1 MFNVQIQLESGYL
14 DVKEGTA
21 FPLNFGVADIRDV
34 SKRSGAF
41 SKTIV
46 LSGTK
51 NNHNL
56 LNHYYDVNI
65 QTGDFNIDTLT
76 KCSIIQNGIPI
87 LENAVLQLLSVNK
100 KQDGANYEE
109 FVEYEVLVKDDAS
122 DFFVKLDNSE
132 LTDLDFSDLDHV
144 ISSANIVSSWSHDVN
159 DGYKYLLGY
168 QNTSNYTLKE
178 AKPAIYAKTYFD
190 KIFASQGFSYTW
202 DTLEVDRFDKLLI
215 PFVGDV
221 KRDIYNNYLVNANN
235 TNTFATLFN
244 IPESSDLINY
254 TELLDEENIFN
265 PTTGVYDAPF
275 TLSTGDSYNF
285 DVNIN
290 YRLNLLNSSG
300 ATAYLIDSTIVA
312 GGGGGGTPVYT
323 EMYVRPEIAI
333 LKNGVVYSV
342 TYLDPILCP
351 LTTANGTVQIDSKLK
366 SVNIPVVNISAG
378 DDLKVAIG
386 VSVSVSP
393 DFTMS
398 SNAMVWRS
406 SPTHPYGSSSSV
418 SIQMVASAINIK
430 ILPSSTTIISG
441 TNLNIKSFVPTKIKQ
456 KDFLKSIFQMYNLYI
471 ESDKDNPNIL
481 NLTTR
486 DNFVDSGVEKDW
498 TYKLAK
504 DSDQV
509 LQFLPELTGKKIQLT
524 YKQDTDEAN
533 KKYFDTTR
541 EVFGQIEF
549 TFDNEYIKGVDKKEL
564 IFSPT
569 PLLQTPFNAY
579 VPSFTF
585 AEPKVNIRILYD
597 GGLKACNT
605 FNLYDYGTTGQTGL
619 TSYPYA
625 GHWDDPLK
633 PSFDINFGLCDFYY
647 YSNFQT
653 TNNNLYNTYWRR
665 TISQINTG
673 KMLIAY
679 FDLDELDIQSL
690 KLNDKIRIDN
700 SWWTINKIID
710 YSVNQKLLTKVEL
723 MSIDIDI
730 DLAPFKTSVPKMTT
744 QSENV
749 SIFQGIANAVS
760 NNINSIDSSAQ
771 AIVYGSGNV
780 IGSGLKGMW
789 IGDNLTPTEDGIIV
803 PSMKSSNAEI
813 GIAKLTNIPVFQNER
828 EALDAGLVYGDVY
841 VYENGLMHIVQ
852 AGR

>member
-168 QNTSNYTLKE
+168 QNTSTYTLKE

-202 DTLEVDRFDKLLI
+202 NTLEVDRFDKLLI

-221 KRDIYNNYLVNANN
+221 KRDIYNNYLVEA
-235 TNTFATLFN
+235 TNTKTFSTLFN
-244 IPESSDLINY
+244 VPANAPLTNY
-254 TELLDEENIFN
+254 TELVDELNIFN
-265 PTTGVYDAPF
+265 PTTGIYDTPF

-285 DVNIN
+285 QVDID
-290 YRLNLLNSSG
+290 YSINLLNSSG
-300 ATAYLIDSTIVA
+300 AIAYLIDQWTIA
-312 GGGGGGTPVYT
+312 GGTANYSA
-323 EMYVRPEIAI
+323 MYIRPFISI
-333 LKNGVVYSV
+333 SKNGTEISV
-342 TYLDPILCP
+342 TYSDTISVP
-351 LTTANGTVQIDSKLK
+351 LTLTSASSTNIENRLK
-366 SVNIPVVNISAG
+366 TFNIPVSGIVAG
-378 DDLKVAIG
+378 DDLQVRIG
-386 VSVSVSP
+386 MHISVLP
-393 DFTMS
+393 NANFNP
-398 SNAMVWRS
+398 NAMVWRS
-406 SPTHPYGSSSSV
+406 SNSSPWGVPVTINS
-418 SIQMVASAINIK
+418 QMVANSIK
-430 ILPSSTTIISG
+430 IKVLPSSTTAISG
-441 TNLNIKSFVPTKIKQ
+441 TNINLLGFVPSKIKQ

-524 YKQDTDEAN
+524 YKQDSDEAN
-533 KKYFDTTR
+533 KKYFDTTQ
-541 EVFGQIEF
+541 EVFGQIEH

-569 PLLQTPFNAY
+569 PLLQTPFNAF
-579 VPSFTF
+579 VPSFSF
-585 AEPKVNIRILYD
+585 AEPKVNLRILYD
-597 GGLKACNT
+597 GGLKACNS
-605 FNLYDYGTTGQTGL
+605 FNLYDYGTTGQSGL

-647 YSNFQT
+647 YSGFQT
-653 TNNNLYNTYWRR
+653 TNNNLYNQYWRR
-665 TISQINTG
+665 TIAQINTG

-679 FDLDELDIQSL
+679 FDLDELDIQTL

-723 MSIDIDI
+723 MSIDTDI
-730 DLAPFKTSVPKMTT
+730 DLAPFKTSTPKMVT
-744 QSENV
+744 QSENT
-749 SIFQGIANAVS
+749 SIFQAISEAVN

-771 AIVYGSGNV
+771 AIVMGSGNV

-789 IGDNLTPTEDGIIV
+789 IGDNLTPTDDGIIV
-803 PSMKSSNAEI
+803 PSMKASNAEF
-813 GIAKLTNIPVFQNER
+813 GIIRLANLPTFDSDR
-828 EALDAGLVYGDVY
+828 DAGISGLTTGDVY
-841 VYENGLMHIVQ
+841 VSTTGAISIKL
-852 AGR
+852 

>member
-1 MFNVQIQLESGYL
+1 MYNVQIQLESGYL

-41 SKTIV
+41 SKSIV

-51 NNHNL
+51 NNHDL

-65 QTGDFNIDTLT
+65 QEGTFNINTLT

-100 KQDGANYEE
+100 KQTTAQYED

-144 ISSANIVSSWSHDVN
+144 ISTANIVASWSNDVT

-168 QNTSNYTLKE
+168 QNTNNYTIKE

-221 KRDIYNNYLVNANN
+221 KRDIYNNYLVTA
-235 TNTFATLFN
+235 TATKTFNTLFN
-244 IPESSDLINY
+244 VPSNSEITNY
-254 TELLDEENIFN
+254 TELVDELNIFN

-285 DVNIN
+285 EISIN
-290 YRLNLLNSSG
+290 YNVNLINSSG
-300 ATAYLIDSTIVA
+300 ATAYLLDSLLGSFGISN
-312 GGGGGGTPVYT
+312 YT
-323 EMYVRPEIAI
+323 NMYIRPFVSIS
-333 LKNGVVYSV
+333 KNGTEVSV
-342 TYLDPILCP
+342 TYLDVVQSP
-351 LTTANGTVQIDSKLK
+351 LTLANGTTLLDSKLK
-366 SVNIPVVNISAG
+366 SVNIPITGVSLG
-378 DDLKVAIG
+378 DDLKVRIG
-386 VSVSVSP
+386 GHISVVP
-393 DFTMS
+393 NANVAPNGMS
-398 SNAMVWRS
+398 WRS
-406 SPTHPYGSSSSV
+406 SNV
-418 SIQMVASAINIK
+418 SPFGVPVAITTQIVASAITLK
-430 ILPSSTTIISG
+430 VLPSSTTIISG
-441 TNLNIKSFVPTKIKQ
+441 TNINLKGFVPSKIKQ
-456 KDFLKSIFQMYNLYI
+456 KDFLKSIFTMYNLYI

-481 NLTTR
+481 KLSTR
-486 DNFVDSGVEKDW
+486 DNFVDSGTEKDW

-504 DSDQV
+504 DSDQS
-509 LQFLPELTGKKIQLT
+509 LQFLPELSGKKIQLT

-549 TFDNEYIKGVDKKEL
+549 TFDNEYIKGIDKKEL

-569 PLLQTPFNAY
+569 PLIQTPFNAY

-585 AEPKVNIRILYD
+585 AEPKVNLRILYD
-597 GGLKACNT
+597 GGLKSCNT

-619 TSYPYA
+619 VSYPYA

-665 TISQINTG
+665 TIAQINTG

-679 FDLDELDIQSL
+679 FDLDELDIQTL

-723 MSIDIDI
+723 MSIDTDI
-730 DLAPFKTSVPKMTT
+730 DLVPFKTSIPKMVT
-744 QSENV
+744 QSENT
-749 SIFQGIANAVS
+749 SIFQGIANAVN

-771 AIVYGSGNV
+771 AIVMGTGNV

-789 IGDNLTPTEDGIIV
+789 IGNDLTPTDDGIIV
-803 PSMKSSNAEI
+803 PSVKASNAEFGVLRLANLPI
-813 GIAKLTNIPVFQNER
+813 FQNDR
-828 EALDAGLVYGDVY
+828 EAGDAGLTAGDAY
-841 VYENGLMHIVQ
+841 VHSNGTINIKL
-852 AGR
+852 

>member
-51 NNHNL
+51 NNHDL

-65 QTGDFNIDTLT
+65 QSGTFNINTLT
-76 KCSIIQNGIPI
+76 KCSVIQNGIPI

-100 KQDGANYEE
+100 KQTTAQYED

-132 LTDLDFSDLDHV
+132 LTDLDFSDLNHV
-144 ISSANIVSSWSHDVN
+144 VSSANIVSSWSNDVT

-168 QNTSNYTLKE
+168 QNTSNYTIKE

-190 KIFASQGFSYTW
+190 KIFASQGFSYQW
-202 DTLEVDRFDKLLI
+202 DTLETERFDKLLI

-221 KRDIYNNYLVNANN
+221 KRDIYNNYLVTA
-235 TNTFATLFN
+235 TATKTFNTLFN
-244 IPESSDLINY
+244 VPSNSEITNY
-254 TELLDEENIFN
+254 TELVDELNIFN

-285 DVNIN
+285 EVSIN
-290 YRLNLLNSSG
+290 YNLNLINSSG
-300 ATAYLIDSTIVA
+300 LTSNLYEVIP
-312 GGGGGGTPVYT
+312 GTGFT
-323 EMYVRPEIAI
+323 NMYIRPFISIA
-333 LKNGVVYSV
+333 KNGNEISV
-342 TYLDPILCP
+342 TYLDTVQSP
-351 LTTANGTVQIDSKLK
+351 LTLVNGTTQIDSKLK
-366 SVNIPVVNISAG
+366 SINVPVSGIAIG
-378 DDLKVAIG
+378 DDLKVRLGAHI
-386 VSVSVSP
+386 SVVPNANVSP
-393 DFTMS
+393 
-398 SNAMVWRS
+398 
-406 SPTHPYGSSSSV
+406 YGMIWSTGLSTV
-418 SIQMVASAINIK
+418 TTQIVANSISLKV
-430 ILPSSTTIISG
+430 LPSSTSVISG
-441 TNLNIKSFVPTKIKQ
+441 TTISMGGFVPAKIKQ
-456 KDFLKSIFQMYNLYI
+456 KDFLKSIFTMYNLYI

-481 NLTTR
+481 KLTTR
-486 DNFVDSGVEKDW
+486 DNFVDDGIEKDW

-509 LQFLPELTGKKIQLT
+509 LQFLPELSGKKIQLS
-524 YKQDTDEAN
+524 YKQDSDEAN
-533 KKYFDTTR
+533 KKYFDTTQ
-541 EVFGQIEF
+541 ETFGQIEF
-549 TFDNEYIKGVDKKEL
+549 TFDNEYIKGIDRKEL

-585 AEPKVNIRILYD
+585 AEPKVNIRVLYD
-597 GGLKACNT
+597 GGLKSCSN
-605 FNLYDYGTTGQTGL
+605 FNLYDYGTTGQTAL

-653 TNNNLYNTYWRR
+653 TNNNLYNNYWRR
-665 TISQINTG
+665 TIAQINTG

-679 FDLDELDIQSL
+679 FDLDELDIQTL

-710 YSVNQKLLTKVEL
+710 YSVNQKMLTKVEL
-723 MSIDIDI
+723 MSIDTDI
-730 DLAPFKTSVPKMTT
+730 DLAPFKTSVPKMVT
-744 QSENV
+744 QSENA
-749 SIFQGIANAVS
+749 SIFQSISNAVN

-771 AIVYGSGNV
+771 AIVMGSGNV

-789 IGDNLTPTEDGIIV
+789 IGNDLTPTDDGIIV
-803 PSMKSSNAEI
+803 PSVKASNAEF
-813 GIAKLTNIPVFQNER
+813 GVVRFANLPVFENDR
-828 EALDAGLVYGDVY
+828 EAADAGLTAGDAY
-841 VYENGLMHIVQ
+841 VHSNGTINIKL
-852 AGR
+852 

>member
-144 ISSANIVSSWSHDVN
+144 ISSANIVDSWSHDVN

-202 DTLEVDRFDKLLI
+202 NSLEVDRFDKLLI

-221 KRDIYNNYLVNANN
+221 KRDIYNNYLVDA
-235 TNTFATLFN
+235 TATKTFTTLFN
-244 IPESSDLINY
+244 VPSAAYVTNY
-254 TELLDEENIFN
+254 TEIVDELNLFN
-265 PTTGVYDAPF
+265 PTTGIYDTPF

-285 DVNIN
+285 QVDID
-290 YRLNLLNSSG
+290 YSINLLNSSG
-300 ATAYLIDSTIVA
+300 AIAYLIDLGLILNNNVNYSAMYIRPFVA
-312 GGGGGGTPVYT
+312 IY
-323 EMYVRPEIAI
+323 
-333 LKNGVVYSV
+333 KNGTQISV
-342 TYLDPILCP
+342 TYSDAVGVP
-351 LTTANGTVQIDSKLK
+351 LTLTSASSTNIENRLK
-366 SVNIPVVNISAG
+366 TFNIPVSGIVAG
-378 DDLKVAIG
+378 DDLQVAIG
-386 VSVSVSP
+386 MQISVAPNANFSP
-393 DFTMS
+393 
-398 SNAMVWRS
+398 NAMVWRS
-406 SPTHPYGSSSSV
+406 ANSSPWGSPVIINSQMVANSV
-418 SIQMVASAINIK
+418 SIKV
-430 ILPSSTTIISG
+430 LPSSTTIISG
-441 TNLNIKSFVPTKIKQ
+441 ANINLLGFVPSKIKQ

-541 EVFGQIEF
+541 EVFGQIEY

-569 PLLQTPFNAY
+569 PLLQTPFNAF
-579 VPSFTF
+579 VPSFSF
-585 AEPKVNIRILYD
+585 AEPKVNLRILYD
-597 GGLKACNT
+597 GGLKACNS
-605 FNLYDYGTTGQTGL
+605 FNLYDFGTTGQSGL

-647 YSNFQT
+647 YSGFQT
-653 TNNNLYNTYWRR
+653 TNNNLYNQYWRR
-665 TISQINTG
+665 TIAQINTG

-679 FDLDELDIQSL
+679 FDLNELDIQSL

-723 MSIDIDI
+723 MSIDTDI
-730 DLAPFKTSVPKMTT
+730 DLAPFKTSVPKMVT
-744 QSENV
+744 QSENK
-749 SIFQGIANAVS
+749 SIFQAISEAVN
-760 NNINSIDSSAQ
+760 NNINSIDSSSQ
-771 AIVYGSGNV
+771 AIVMGSGNV

-789 IGDNLTPTEDGIIV
+789 IGDDLTPTEDGIIV
-803 PSMKSSNAEI
+803 PSMKSSNAEF
-813 GIAKLTNIPVFQNER
+813 GIVRLTNIPVFRNESEAR
-828 EALDAGLVYGDVY
+828 EAGLTSGDVY
-841 VYENGLMHIVQ
+841 IHSNGTMHIKL
-852 AGR
+852 

>member
-190 KIFASQGFSYTW
+190 KIFASQGFAYTW
-202 DTLEVDRFDKLLI
+202 NSLEVDRFDKLLI

-221 KRDIYNNYLVNANN
+221 KRDIYNNYLVDA
-235 TNTFATLFN
+235 TATKTFTTLFN
-244 IPESSDLINY
+244 VPSSAYVTNY
-254 TELLDEENIFN
+254 TEIVDELNLFN
-265 PTTGVYDAPF
+265 PTTGIYDTPF

-285 DVNIN
+285 QVDID
-290 YRLNLLNSSG
+290 YSINLLNSSG
-300 ATAYLIDSTIVA
+300 AIAYLIDFLFLATGQGPNYSAMYIRPFVA
-312 GGGGGGTPVYT
+312 IY
-323 EMYVRPEIAI
+323 
-333 LKNGVVYSV
+333 KNGTQISV
-342 TYLDPILCP
+342 TYSDAVGVP
-351 LTTANGTVQIDSKLK
+351 LTLTSASSTNIENRLK
-366 SVNIPVVNISAG
+366 TFNIPVSGIVAG
-378 DDLKVAIG
+378 DDLQVAIG
-386 VSVSVSP
+386 MHISVVPNANFSP
-393 DFTMS
+393 S
-398 SNAMVWRS
+398 AMVWRS
-406 SPTHPYGSSSSV
+406 ANSSPWGSPVIINS
-418 SIQMVASAINIK
+418 QMVANSIK
-430 ILPSSTTIISG
+430 IKVLPSSTTAISG
-441 TNLNIKSFVPTKIKQ
+441 ANISLSGFVPSKIKQ

-541 EVFGQIEF
+541 EVFGQIEY

-564 IFSPT
+564 IFSST
-569 PLLQTPFNAY
+569 PLLQTPFNAF
-579 VPSFTF
+579 VPSFSF
-585 AEPKVNIRILYD
+585 AEPKVNLRILYD
-597 GGLKACNT
+597 GGLKACNS

-647 YSNFQT
+647 YSGFQT
-653 TNNNLYNTYWRR
+653 TNNNLYNQYWRR
-665 TISQINTG
+665 TIAQINTG

-679 FDLDELDIQSL
+679 FDLNELDIQTL

-710 YSVNQKLLTKVEL
+710 YSVNKKLLTKVEL
-723 MSIDIDI
+723 MSIDTDI
-730 DLAPFKTSVPKMTT
+730 DLAPFKTSTPKMVT
-744 QSENV
+744 QSENT
-749 SIFQGIANAVS
+749 SIFQAISEAVN

-771 AIVYGSGNV
+771 AIVMGSGNV

-789 IGDNLTPTEDGIIV
+789 IGNDLTPTDDGIIV
-803 PSMKSSNAEI
+803 PSMKASNAEF
-813 GIAKLTNIPVFQNER
+813 GIMRLANIPVFQNEGQ
-828 EALDAGLVYGDVY
+828 AIDSGLSYGDVY
-841 VYENGLMHIVQ
+841 VHENGTLNIVTN
-852 AGR
+852 GR

>member
-1 MFNVQIQLESGYL
+1 MFNVQIQLQSGYL

-41 SKTIV
+41 SKTIT

-51 NNHNL
+51 NNHEL

-65 QTGDFNIDTLT
+65 QTGTFNINTLT

-100 KQDGANYEE
+100 KQTTAQYED
-109 FVEYEVLVKDDAS
+109 FIEYEVLVKDDAS

-132 LTDLDFSDLDHV
+132 LTDLDFTDLNHV
-144 ISSANIVSSWSHDVN
+144 VSSANIVASWSNDVT

-168 QNTSNYTLKE
+168 QNTNNYTLKE

-190 KIFASQGFSYTW
+190 RIFASQGFSYTW
-202 DTLEVDRFDKLLI
+202 DTLSVDRFDKLLI

-221 KRDIYNNYLVNANN
+221 KRDIYNNYLVTA
-235 TNTFATLFN
+235 TATKTFSTLFN
-244 IPESSDLINY
+244 VPANSELTNY
-254 TELLDEENIFN
+254 TELIDELNIFN

-275 TLSTGDSYNF
+275 TLSTGDAYNF
-285 DVNIN
+285 EISLN
-290 YRLNLLNSSG
+290 YNLNLINSSG
-300 ATAYLIDSTIVA
+300 LTSTLTAFTGS
-312 GGGGGGTPVYT
+312 GYT
-323 EMYVRPEIAI
+323 NMYIRPFVSIS
-333 LKNGVVYSV
+333 KNGTEVSV
-342 TYLDPILCP
+342 TYLDVIQSP
-351 LTTANGTVQIDSKLK
+351 LTLANGTTLLDTKLK
-366 SVNIPVVNISAG
+366 SVNMPISGVSLG
-378 DDLKVAIG
+378 DDLKVRIG
-386 VSVSVSP
+386 AHISVVP
-393 DFTMS
+393 
-398 SNAMVWRS
+398 NANVAPLGMYWSTGLSTV
-406 SPTHPYGSSSSV
+406 TTQ
-418 SIQMVASAINIK
+418 IVASAISLK
-430 ILPSSTTIISG
+430 VLPSSTTIISG
-441 TNLNIKSFVPTKIKQ
+441 TTISLGGFVPNKIKQ

-481 NLTTR
+481 KLSTR
-486 DNFVDSGVEKDW
+486 DNFVDSGTEKDW

-524 YKQDTDEAN
+524 YKQDSDEAN

-541 EVFGQIEF
+541 EVFGQVEF

-585 AEPKVNIRILYD
+585 AEPKVNLRILYD
-597 GGLKACNT
+597 GGLKSCNT

-619 TSYPYA
+619 VSYPYA

-633 PSFDINFGLCDFYY
+633 PSFDINFGLCDLYY
-647 YSNFQT
+647 YTGFQT
-653 TNNNLYNTYWRR
+653 TNNNLYNQYWRR
-665 TISQINTG
+665 TISQINSG

-679 FDLDELDIQSL
+679 FDLDELDIQTL

-723 MSIDIDI
+723 MSIDTDT
-730 DLAPFKTSVPKMTT
+730 DLVAFKTSIPKMVT
-744 QSENV
+744 QSEN
-749 SIFQGIANAVS
+749 SLIFQGISNAV
-760 NNINSIDSSAQ
+760 NNSINAIDSSAQ
-771 AIVYGSGNV
+771 AIVMGTGNV

-789 IGDNLTPTEDGIIV
+789 IGNDLTPTDDGIIT
-803 PSMKSSNAEI
+803 PSMKSASAEI
-813 GIAKLTNIPVFQNER
+813 GVLRLANTPVFSNDR
-828 EALDAGLVYGDVY
+828 EATDAGLTAGDVY
-841 VYENGLMHIVQ
+841 VHANGTINIKL
-852 AGR
+852 

>member
-14 DVKEGTA
+14 DVKDGTA

-41 SKTIV
+41 SKSIT

-51 NNHNL
+51 NNHEL
-56 LNHYYDVNI
+56 LNHYYNVNI
-65 QTGDFNIDTLT
+65 QTGTFNINTLT

-87 LENAVLQLLSVNK
+87 LENAVLQLISVNK
-100 KQDGANYEE
+100 KQTTAQYED

-132 LTDLDFSDLDHV
+132 LTDLDFTDLNHV
-144 ISSANIVSSWSHDVN
+144 ISSANIVASWSNDVT

-168 QNTSNYTLKE
+168 QNTNNYTLKE

-190 KIFASQGFSYTW
+190 RIFASQGFSYTW
-202 DTLEVDRFDKLLI
+202 DTLSADRFDKLII

-221 KRDIYNNYLVNANN
+221 KRDIYNNYLVTA
-235 TNTFATLFN
+235 TATKTFSTLFN
-244 IPESSDLINY
+244 VPANSEVTNY
-254 TELLDEENIFN
+254 TELIDELNIFN

-275 TLSTGDSYNF
+275 TLSTGDTYNF
-285 DVNIN
+285 EISLN
-290 YRLNLLNSSG
+290 YNLNLINSSG
-300 ATAYLIDSTIVA
+300 LTSTLTAFTGS
-312 GGGGGGTPVYT
+312 GYT
-323 EMYVRPEIAI
+323 NMYIRPFVSIS
-333 LKNGVVYSV
+333 KNGTEVSV
-342 TYLDPILCP
+342 TYLDVIQSP
-351 LTTANGTVQIDSKLK
+351 LTLVNGTTLLDTKLK
-366 SVNIPVVNISAG
+366 SVNMPVSGVSLG
-378 DDLKVAIG
+378 DDLKVRIG
-386 VSVSVSP
+386 VHISVVPNANIASLGMYWSTGLSTVS
-393 DFTMS
+393 TQ
-398 SNAMVWRS
+398 
-406 SPTHPYGSSSSV
+406 
-418 SIQMVASAINIK
+418 IVASAISLK
-430 ILPSSTTIISG
+430 VLPSSTTIISG
-441 TNLNIKSFVPTKIKQ
+441 TTISIGGFVPDKIKQ

-471 ESDKDNPNIL
+471 ESDKNNPNIL
-481 NLTTR
+481 KLSTR
-486 DNFVDSGVEKDW
+486 DNFVDSGTEKDW

-509 LQFLPELTGKKIQLT
+509 LQFLPELSGKKIQLT
-524 YKQDTDEAN
+524 YKQDSDEAN

-585 AEPKVNIRILYD
+585 AEPKVNLRILYD
-597 GGLKACNT
+597 GGLKSCNT
-605 FNLYDYGTTGQTGL
+605 FNLFDYSGVGQIGL
-619 TSYPYA
+619 VSYPYA

-633 PSFDINFGLCDFYY
+633 PSFDINFGLCDLYY
-647 YSNFQT
+647 YTGFQT
-653 TNNNLYNTYWRR
+653 TNNNLYNQYWRR
-665 TISQINTG
+665 TISQINSG

-679 FDLDELDIQSL
+679 FDLDELDIQTL

-723 MSIDIDI
+723 MSIDTDT
-730 DLAPFKTSVPKMTT
+730 DLVAFKTSIPKMVT
-744 QSENV
+744 QSENA
-749 SIFQGIANAVS
+749 SIFQGISNAV
-760 NNINSIDSSAQ
+760 NNSINAIDSSAQ
-771 AIVYGSGNV
+771 AIVMGTGNV

-789 IGDNLTPTEDGIIV
+789 IGNDLTPTDDGIIV
-803 PSMKSSNAEI
+803 PSVKASNAEF
-813 GIAKLTNIPVFQNER
+813 GVVRLANLPTFNSDRNAGRGGLLT
-828 EALDAGLVYGDVY
+828 GDVY
-841 VYENGLMHIVQ
+841 VSTTGAISIKL
-852 AGR
+852 

>member
-144 ISSANIVSSWSHDVN
+144 ISSANIVDSWSHDVN

-202 DTLEVDRFDKLLI
+202 NSLEVDRFDKLLI

-221 KRDIYNNYLVNANN
+221 KRDIYNNYLVDA
-235 TNTFATLFN
+235 TATKTFTTLFN
-244 IPESSDLINY
+244 VPSSAYVTNY
-254 TELLDEENIFN
+254 TEIVDELNLFN
-265 PTTGVYDAPF
+265 PTTGIYDAPF

-285 DVNIN
+285 QVDID
-290 YRLNLLNSSG
+290 YSINLLNSSG
-300 ATAYLIDSTIVA
+300 AIAYLIDLGLILNNNVNYSAMYIRPFVA
-312 GGGGGGTPVYT
+312 IY
-323 EMYVRPEIAI
+323 
-333 LKNGVVYSV
+333 KNGTQISV
-342 TYLDPILCP
+342 TYSDAVGVP
-351 LTTANGTVQIDSKLK
+351 LTLTSASSTNIENRLK
-366 SVNIPVVNISAG
+366 TFNIPVSGIVAG
-378 DDLKVAIG
+378 DDLQVAIG
-386 VSVSVSP
+386 MQISVAPNANFSP
-393 DFTMS
+393 
-398 SNAMVWRS
+398 NAMVWRS
-406 SPTHPYGSSSSV
+406 ANSSPWGSPVTINSQMVANSV
-418 SIQMVASAINIK
+418 SIKV
-430 ILPSSTTIISG
+430 LPSSTTIISG
-441 TNLNIKSFVPTKIKQ
+441 ANINLLGFVPSKIKQ

-541 EVFGQIEF
+541 EVFGQIEY

-579 VPSFTF
+579 VPSFSF
-585 AEPKVNIRILYD
+585 AEPKVNLRILYD
-597 GGLKACNT
+597 GGLKACNS

-647 YSNFQT
+647 YSGFQT
-653 TNNNLYNTYWRR
+653 TNNNLYNQYWRR
-665 TISQINTG
+665 TIAQINTG

-723 MSIDIDI
+723 MSIDTDI
-730 DLAPFKTSVPKMTT
+730 DLAPFKTSVPKMVT
-744 QSENV
+744 QSENK
-749 SIFQGIANAVS
+749 SIFQAISEAVN
-760 NNINSIDSSAQ
+760 NNINSIDSSSQ
-771 AIVYGSGNV
+771 AIVMGSGNV

-789 IGDNLTPTEDGIIV
+789 IGDDLSPTEDGIIA
-803 PSMKSSNAEI
+803 PSIKALNAEF
-813 GIAKLTNIPVFQNER
+813 GIVRLTNIPVFRNER
-828 EALDAGLVYGDVY
+828 DATDAGLTSGDVY
-841 VYENGLMHIVQ
+841 IHSNGTMHIKL
-852 AGR
+852 

>member
-1 MFNVQIQLESGYL
+1 MYNVQIQLESGYL

-41 SKTIV
+41 SKSII

-51 NNHNL
+51 NNNDL

-65 QTGDFNIDTLT
+65 QEGTFNINTLT
-76 KCSIIQNGIPI
+76 KCTIIQNGIPI

-100 KQDGANYEE
+100 KQTTAQYED

-168 QNTSNYTLKE
+168 QNTNNYTIKE

-221 KRDIYNNYLVNANN
+221 KRDIYNNYLVTA
-235 TNTFATLFN
+235 TATKTFNTLFN
-244 IPESSDLINY
+244 VPSNSEITNY
-254 TELLDEENIFN
+254 TELIDELSIFN

-285 DVNIN
+285 EISMDYDVNLIQ
-290 YRLNLLNSSG
+290 SSG
-300 ATAYLIDSTIVA
+300 VTATLSNFGNTSVTNMYIRPFID
-312 GGGGGGTPVYT
+312 
-323 EMYVRPEIAI
+323 IA
-333 LKNGVVYSV
+333 KNGTSISV
-342 TYLDPILCP
+342 TYLDVIQSP
-351 LTTANGTVQIDSKLK
+351 LTLASGTTQIDSKLK
-366 SVNIPVVNISAG
+366 SINVPVTGISLG
-378 DDLKVAIG
+378 DDLKVRIG
-386 VSVSVSP
+386 AHISYVP
-393 DFTMS
+393 
-398 SNAMVWRS
+398 NANVMPNGMAWVI
-406 SPTHPYGSSSSV
+406 PGSLV
-418 SIQMVASAINIK
+418 TTTTQIVANSISLKV
-430 ILPSSTTIISG
+430 LPSSTNIISG
-441 TNLNIKSFVPTKIKQ
+441 ANISLGGFVPTKIKQ
-456 KDFLKSIFQMYNLYI
+456 KDFLKSIFTMYNLYI

-481 NLTTR
+481 RLSTR
-486 DNFVDSGVEKDW
+486 DNFVDSGAEKDW

-509 LQFLPELTGKKIQLT
+509 LQFLPELSGKKIQLT
-524 YKQDTDEAN
+524 YKQDSDEAN

-541 EVFGQIEF
+541 EVFGQVEF
-549 TFDNEYIKGVDKKEL
+549 TFDNEYIKGIDKKEL

-585 AEPKVNIRILYD
+585 AEPKVNLRILYD
-597 GGLKACNT
+597 GGLKSCNT
-605 FNLYDYGTTGQTGL
+605 FNLYDYGTTGQAGL
-619 TSYPYA
+619 ISYPYA

-647 YSNFQT
+647 YSNFQI

-665 TISQINTG
+665 TIAQINTG

-679 FDLDELDIQSL
+679 FDLDELDIQTL

-723 MSIDIDI
+723 MSIDTDI

-744 QSENV
+744 QSENT
-749 SIFQGIANAVS
+749 SIFQGITNAVN

-771 AIVYGSGNV
+771 AIVMGTGNV

-789 IGDNLTPTEDGIIV
+789 IGNDLTPTDDGIIV
-803 PSMKSSNAEI
+803 PSVKASNAEF
-813 GIAKLTNIPVFQNER
+813 GVARFANLPVFSNDR
-828 EALDAGLVYGDVY
+828 EAADAGLTAGDAY
-841 VYENGLMHIVQ
+841 IHPNGTMNLKL
-852 AGR
+852 

>member
-100 KQDGANYEE
+100 KQNGANYEE
-109 FVEYEVLVKDDAS
+109 SVEYEVLVKDDAS

-144 ISSANIVSSWSHDVN
+144 ITSANIVSSWSHDVN

-168 QNTSNYTLKE
+168 QNTSTYSLKE

-202 DTLEVDRFDKLLI
+202 NTLEVDRFDKLLI

-221 KRDIYNNYLVNANN
+221 KRDIYNNYLVEA
-235 TNTFATLFN
+235 TTTKSFSTLFN
-244 IPESSDLINY
+244 VPANAPLTNY
-254 TELLDEENIFN
+254 TELVDELSIFN
-265 PTTGVYDAPF
+265 PTTGIYDTPF

-285 DVNIN
+285 QVDID
-290 YRLNLLNSSG
+290 YSINLLNSSG
-300 ATAYLIDSTIVA
+300 AIAYLIDQWFILSGIA
-312 GGGGGGTPVYT
+312 NYSA
-323 EMYVRPEIAI
+323 MYIRPFISI
-333 LKNGVVYSV
+333 SKNGTEISV
-342 TYLDPILCP
+342 TYSDAVGVP
-351 LTTANGTVQIDSKLK
+351 LTLTSASSTNIENRLK
-366 SVNIPVVNISAG
+366 TFNIPVSGIVAG
-378 DDLKVAIG
+378 DDLQVRIGMHISVAPNNNF
-386 VSVSVSP
+386 SP
-393 DFTMS
+393 S
-398 SNAMVWRS
+398 AMVWRS
-406 SPTHPYGSSSSV
+406 SNSSPWGSPVIINS
-418 SIQMVASAINIK
+418 QMVANSIK
-430 ILPSSTTIISG
+430 IKVLPSSTTAISG
-441 TNLNIKSFVPTKIKQ
+441 ANISLSGFIPSKIKQ

-504 DSDQV
+504 DSEQI

-541 EVFGQIEF
+541 EVFGQIEY

-569 PLLQTPFNAY
+569 PLLQTPFNAF
-579 VPSFTF
+579 VPSFSF
-585 AEPKVNIRILYD
+585 AEPKVNLRILYD
-597 GGLKACNT
+597 GGLKACNS

-647 YSNFQT
+647 YTGFQT
-653 TNNNLYNTYWRR
+653 TNNNLYNQYWRR
-665 TISQINTG
+665 TIAQINSG

-679 FDLDELDIQSL
+679 FDLNELDIQSL

-710 YSVNQKLLTKVEL
+710 YSVNKKLLTKVEL
-723 MSIDIDI
+723 MSIDTDI
-730 DLAPFKTSVPKMTT
+730 DLAPFKTSTPKMVT

-749 SIFQGIANAVS
+749 SIFQAISEAVN

-771 AIVYGSGNV
+771 AIVMGSGNV

-789 IGDNLTPTEDGIIV
+789 IGNDLTPTDDGIIV
-803 PSMKSSNAEI
+803 PSMKASNAEF
-813 GIAKLTNIPVFQNER
+813 GIMRLANIPVFQNESQ
-828 EALDAGLVYGDVY
+828 AIDSGLSYGDVY
-841 VYENGLMHIVQ
+841 VHQNGTLNIVTN
-852 AGR
+852 GR

>member
-41 SKTIV
+41 SKTIT

-51 NNHNL
+51 NNHEL

-65 QTGDFNIDTLT
+65 QTGTFNINTLT

-100 KQDGANYEE
+100 KQTTAQYED

-132 LTDLDFSDLDHV
+132 LTDLDFTDLNHV
-144 ISSANIVSSWSHDVN
+144 ISSANIVASWSNDVT

-168 QNTSNYTLKE
+168 QNTNNYTLKE

-190 KIFASQGFSYTW
+190 RIFASQGFSYTW
-202 DTLEVDRFDKLLI
+202 DTLSVDRFDKLLI

-221 KRDIYNNYLVNANN
+221 KRDIYNSYLVQA
-235 TNTFATLFN
+235 TATKTFTTLFN
-244 IPESSDLINY
+244 VPANSDVTNY
-254 TELLDEENIFN
+254 TEILDELNIFN
-265 PTTGVYDAPF
+265 PVTGIYDSPF
-275 TLSTGDSYNF
+275 TLSTGDAYNF
-285 DVNIN
+285 ELNIDYNVNLI
-290 YRLNLLNSSG
+290 NSSG
-300 ATAYLIDSTIVA
+300 ANAFLVGMSATTGFGNSFTN
-312 GGGGGGTPVYT
+312 
-323 EMYVRPEIAI
+323 MYIRPNAKVF
-333 LKNGVVYSV
+333 KNGIIISSTFLDVISV
-342 TYLDPILCP
+342 P
-351 LTTANGTVQIDSKLK
+351 LIIANGTTQIDSRIK
-366 SVNIPVVNISAG
+366 SINIPISNVNAG
-378 DDLKVAIG
+378 DDIKVAVSLEISAFPNNNNYPNVMIWRTTDVFPWGAGVTINSQMNINSLSLKV
-386 VSVSVSP
+386 
-393 DFTMS
+393 
-398 SNAMVWRS
+398 
-406 SPTHPYGSSSSV
+406 
-418 SIQMVASAINIK
+418 
-430 ILPSSTTIISG
+430 LPSSSTLISG
-441 TNLNIKSFVPTKIKQ
+441 TTINLLGLVPSKIKQ

-481 NLTTR
+481 KLSTR
-486 DNFVDSGVEKDW
+486 DNFVDSGTEKDW

-509 LQFLPELTGKKIQLT
+509 LQFLPELSGKKIQLT

-541 EVFGQIEF
+541 EIFGQIEF
-549 TFDNEYIKGVDKKEL
+549 TFDNEYIKGIDKKEL

-585 AEPKVNIRILYD
+585 AEPKVNLRILYD
-597 GGLKACNT
+597 GGLKSCNA

-619 TSYPYA
+619 VSYPYA

-633 PSFDINFGLCDFYY
+633 PSFDINYGLCDLYY
-647 YSNFQT
+647 YTGFQT
-653 TNNNLYNTYWRR
+653 TNNNLYNQYWRR
-665 TISQINTG
+665 TISQINSG

-679 FDLDELDIQSL
+679 FDLDELDIQTL

-723 MSIDIDI
+723 MSIDTDI
-730 DLAPFKTSVPKMTT
+730 DLVAFKSSIPKMVT
-744 QSENV
+744 QSENK
-749 SIFQGIANAVS
+749 SIFQGISDAVN
-760 NNINSIDSSAQ
+760 NNINSIDSSSQ
-771 AIVYGSGNV
+771 AIVMGTGNT

-789 IGDNLTPTEDGIIV
+789 IGNDLTPTDDGIIV
-803 PSMKSSNAEI
+803 PSMKAINAEFEI
-813 GIAKLTNIPVFQNER
+813 IRLANLPVFQNER
-828 EALDAGLVYGDVY
+828 EASDAGLTTGDVY
-841 VYENGLMHIVQ
+841 IHSNGMMHVKL
-852 AGR
+852 

>member
-41 SKTIV
+41 SKSII

-65 QTGDFNIDTLT
+65 QTGNFNIDTLT
-76 KCSIIQNGIPI
+76 RCSIIQNGIPI

-100 KQDGANYEE
+100 KQETANYEDSI
-109 FVEYEVLVKDDAS
+109 EYEVLVKDDAS

-144 ISSANIVSSWSHDVN
+144 ISSANIVDSWSHDVN

-168 QNTSNYTLKE
+168 QNTNTYTIKE

-190 KIFASQGFSYTW
+190 KIFSSQGFSYNW
-202 DTLEVDRFDKLLI
+202 DSLEVDRFDKLLI

-221 KRDIYNNYLVNANN
+221 KRDIYNNYLVEA
-235 TNTFATLFN
+235 TATKSFSTLFN
-244 IPESSDLINY
+244 TPASTFVTNY
-254 TELLDEENIFN
+254 TELVDELNLFN
-265 PTTGVYDAPF
+265 PTTGTYDTPF
-275 TLSTGDSYNF
+275 TLSTGDAYNF
-285 DVNIN
+285 QVDID
-290 YRLNLLNSSG
+290 YSINLLNSSG
-300 ATAYLIDSTIVA
+300 AIAYLIDNWLILS
-312 GGGGGGTPVYT
+312 GTANFSA
-323 EMYVRPEIAI
+323 MYIRPFIAI
-333 LKNGVVYSV
+333 YKNGAEISV
-342 TYLDPILCP
+342 TYSDPISVP
-351 LTTANGTVQIDSKLK
+351 LTLSSAPSTNIDNKLK
-366 SVNIPVVNISAG
+366 SFNIPVSGIVAG
-378 DDLKVAIG
+378 DDLRVAIG
-386 VSVSVSP
+386 IHISIAPNANFSP
-393 DFTMS
+393 
-398 SNAMVWRS
+398 NAMSWRS
-406 SPTHPYGSSSSV
+406 ANSSPWGSAVFINS
-418 SIQMVASAINIK
+418 QMVANSVKIK
-430 ILPSSTTIISG
+430 VLPSSTTVISG
-441 TNLNIKSFVPTKIKQ
+441 ANISLGGFIPAKIKQ

-471 ESDKDNPNIL
+471 ESDKNNPNIL

-486 DNFVDSGVEKDW
+486 DNFVDSGTEKDW

-504 DSDQV
+504 DSEQT

-524 YKQDTDEAN
+524 YKQDSDEAN

-579 VPSFTF
+579 VPSFSF
-585 AEPKVNIRILYD
+585 AEPKVNLRILYD

-605 FNLYDYGTTGQTGL
+605 FKLYDFGTTGQNNL

-625 GHWDDPLK
+625 GHWDDPLN

-647 YSNFQT
+647 YTGFQI
-653 TNNNLYNTYWRR
+653 TNNNLYNQYWRR
-665 TISQINTG
+665 TISQINSG

-679 FDLDELDIQSL
+679 FDLDELDIQTL

-723 MSIDIDI
+723 MSIDTDI
-730 DLAPFKTSVPKMTT
+730 DLVAFKTSTPKMVT
-744 QSENV
+744 QSENK
-749 SIFQGIANAVS
+749 SIFQAISEAVN
-760 NNINSIDSSAQ
+760 NNINAIDSSSQ
-771 AIVYGSGNV
+771 AIVMGSGNV

-789 IGDNLTPTEDGIIV
+789 IGDNLTPTDDGIIV
-803 PSMKSSNAEI
+803 PSVKASNAEF
-813 GIAKLTNIPVFQNER
+813 GVVRLANIPVFQNER
-828 EALDAGLVYGDVY
+828 EAIDSGLTAGDMY
-841 VYENGLMHIVQ
+841 VHSNGTLNIVTL
-852 AGR
+852 

>member
-1 MFNVQIQLESGYL
+1 MFNVQIQLQSGYL

-41 SKTIV
+41 SKTIT

-51 NNHNL
+51 NNHEL

-65 QTGDFNIDTLT
+65 QTGTFNINTLT

-100 KQDGANYEE
+100 KQTTAQYED

-132 LTDLDFSDLDHV
+132 LTDLDFTDLNHV
-144 ISSANIVSSWSHDVN
+144 ISSANIVASWSNDVT

-168 QNTSNYTLKE
+168 QNTNNYTLKE

-190 KIFASQGFSYTW
+190 RIFASQGFSYTW

-221 KRDIYNNYLVNANN
+221 KRDIYNNYLVQA
-235 TNTFATLFN
+235 TATKTFSTLFN
-244 IPESSDLINY
+244 IPSNSDVTNY
-254 TELLDEENIFN
+254 TEIVDELNIFN

-275 TLSTGDSYNF
+275 TLSTGDAYNF
-285 DVNIN
+285 EISLN
-290 YRLNLLNSSG
+290 YNLNLINSSG
-300 ATAYLIDSTIVA
+300 LTSTLTAFS
-312 GGGGGGTPVYT
+312 GSGYT
-323 EMYVRPEIAI
+323 NMYIRPFVSIS
-333 LKNGVVYSV
+333 KNGTEVSV
-342 TYLDPILCP
+342 TYLDVIESP
-351 LTTANGTVQIDSKLK
+351 LTLANGTTLLDTKLK
-366 SVNIPVVNISAG
+366 SVNMPISGVSLG
-378 DDLKVAIG
+378 DDLKVRIG
-386 VSVSVSP
+386 AHISVVP
-393 DFTMS
+393 
-398 SNAMVWRS
+398 NANVA
-406 SPTHPYGSSSSV
+406 PYGMIWSTGLSTV
-418 SIQMVASAINIK
+418 TTQIVASAISLK
-430 ILPSSTTIISG
+430 VLPSSTTIISG
-441 TNLNIKSFVPTKIKQ
+441 TTISLGGFVPNKIKQ

-481 NLTTR
+481 KLSTR
-486 DNFVDSGVEKDW
+486 DNFVDSGIEKDW

-524 YKQDTDEAN
+524 YKQDSDEAN

-585 AEPKVNIRILYD
+585 AEPKVNLRILYD
-597 GGLKACNT
+597 GGLKSCNT

-619 TSYPYA
+619 VSYPYA

-633 PSFDINFGLCDFYY
+633 PSFDINFGLCDLYY
-647 YSNFQT
+647 YTGFQT
-653 TNNNLYNTYWRR
+653 TNNNLYNQYWRR
-665 TISQINTG
+665 TISQINSG

-679 FDLDELDIQSL
+679 FDLDELDIQTL

-723 MSIDIDI
+723 MSIDTDT
-730 DLAPFKTSVPKMTT
+730 DLVAFKTSIPKMIT
-744 QSENV
+744 QSENS
-749 SIFQGIANAVS
+749 SIFQGISNAV
-760 NNINSIDSSAQ
+760 NNSINAIDSSAQ
-771 AIVYGSGNV
+771 AIVMGTGNV

-789 IGDNLTPTEDGIIV
+789 IGNDLTPTDDGIIV
-803 PSMKSSNAEI
+803 PTMKSASAEI
-813 GIAKLTNIPVFQNER
+813 GVLRLANTPVFQNER
-828 EALDAGLVYGDVY
+828 EATDAGLTAGDVY
-841 VYENGLMHIVQ
+841 VHRNGTINIKL
-852 AGR
+852 

>member
-1 MFNVQIQLESGYL
+1 MFNVQIQLQSGYL

-41 SKTIV
+41 SKTIT

-51 NNHNL
+51 NNHEL

-65 QTGDFNIDTLT
+65 QTGTFNINTLT

-100 KQDGANYEE
+100 KQTTAQYED

-132 LTDLDFSDLDHV
+132 LTDLDFTDLNHV
-144 ISSANIVSSWSHDVN
+144 VSSANIVSSWSHDVN

-168 QNTSNYTLKE
+168 QNTNTYTLKE

-190 KIFASQGFSYTW
+190 RIFASQGFSYTW
-202 DTLEVDRFDKLLI
+202 DTLSVDRFDKLLI

-221 KRDIYNNYLVNANN
+221 KRDIYNNYLVQA
-235 TNTFATLFN
+235 TATKTFSTLFN
-244 IPESSDLINY
+244 IPSNSDVTNY
-254 TELLDEENIFN
+254 TEIVDELNIFN

-275 TLSTGDSYNF
+275 TLSTGDAYNF
-285 DVNIN
+285 EISLN
-290 YRLNLLNSSG
+290 YNLNLINSSG
-300 ATAYLIDSTIVA
+300 LTSTLTAFS
-312 GGGGGGTPVYT
+312 GSGYT
-323 EMYVRPEIAI
+323 NMYIRPFVSIS
-333 LKNGVVYSV
+333 KNGTEVAV
-342 TYLDPILCP
+342 TYLDVIESP
-351 LTTANGTVQIDSKLK
+351 LTLANGTTLLDTKLK
-366 SVNIPVVNISAG
+366 SVNMPISGVSLG
-378 DDLKVAIG
+378 DDLKVRIG
-386 VSVSVSP
+386 AHISVVP
-393 DFTMS
+393 
-398 SNAMVWRS
+398 NANVA
-406 SPTHPYGSSSSV
+406 PYGMIWSTGLST
-418 SIQMVASAINIK
+418 ITTQIVASAISLK
-430 ILPSSTTIISG
+430 VLPSSTTIISG
-441 TNLNIKSFVPTKIKQ
+441 TTISLGGFVPNKIKQ

-481 NLTTR
+481 KLSTR
-486 DNFVDSGVEKDW
+486 DNFVDSGIEKDW

-524 YKQDTDEAN
+524 YKQDSDEAN

-585 AEPKVNIRILYD
+585 AEPKVNLRILYD
-597 GGLKACNT
+597 GGLKSCNT

-619 TSYPYA
+619 VSYPYA

-633 PSFDINFGLCDFYY
+633 PSFDINFGLCDLYY
-647 YSNFQT
+647 YTGFQT
-653 TNNNLYNTYWRR
+653 TNNNLYNQYWRR
-665 TISQINTG
+665 TISQINSG

-679 FDLDELDIQSL
+679 FDLDELDIQTL

-723 MSIDIDI
+723 MSIDTDT
-730 DLAPFKTSVPKMTT
+730 DLVAFKTSIPKMIT
-744 QSENV
+744 QSENS
-749 SIFQGIANAVS
+749 SIFQGISNAV
-760 NNINSIDSSAQ
+760 NNSINSIDSSAQ
-771 AIVYGSGNV
+771 AIVMGTGNV

-789 IGDNLTPTEDGIIV
+789 IGNDLTPTDDGIIV
-803 PSMKSSNAEI
+803 PSMKSASAEI
-813 GIAKLTNIPVFQNER
+813 GVLRLANTPIFSNDR
-828 EALDAGLVYGDVY
+828 EAESAGLTAGDVY
-841 VYENGLMHIVQ
+841 VHANGTINIKL
-852 AGR
+852 

>member
-1 MFNVQIQLESGYL
+1 
-14 DVKEGTA
+14 
-21 FPLNFGVADIRDV
+21 
-34 SKRSGAF
+34 
-41 SKTIV
+41 
-46 LSGTK
+46 
-51 NNHNL
+51 
-56 LNHYYDVNI
+56 
-65 QTGDFNIDTLT
+65 LT

-100 KQDGANYEE
+100 KQNGANYEE

-122 DFFVKLDNSE
+122 DFFVRLDNSE

-159 DGYKYLLGY
+159 DGYKYLLGF
-168 QNTSNYTLKE
+168 QNTNNYTLKE
-178 AKPAIYAKTYFD
+178 SKPAIYAKTYFD

-221 KRDIYNNYLVNANN
+221 KRDIYNNYLVTA
-235 TNTFATLFN
+235 TATKTFNTLFN
-244 IPESSDLINY
+244 VPANSEITNY
-254 TELLDEENIFN
+254 TELIDELSIFN

-285 DVNIN
+285 ELDIIYNVN
-290 YRLNLLNSSG
+290 LVNSSG
-300 ATAYLIDSTIVA
+300 STSNLVELISGSGVTK
-312 GGGGGGTPVYT
+312 
-323 EMYVRPEIAI
+323 MYIRPFVSIS
-333 LKNGVVYSV
+333 KNGTEISV
-342 TYLDPILCP
+342 TYLDVIESP
-351 LTTANGTVQIDSKLK
+351 LTLANGTTTIDSKLK
-366 SVNIPVVNISAG
+366 SINVPVTGISSG
-378 DDLKVAIG
+378 DDLKVRIG
-386 VSVSVSP
+386 AQI
-393 DFTMS
+393 S
-398 SNAMVWRS
+398 SQPNINIL
-406 SPTHPYGSSSSV
+406 PYGMYWSTGLSTV
-418 SIQMVASAINIK
+418 TTQIVAESISLKV
-430 ILPSSTTIISG
+430 LPSSTTIISG
-441 TNLNIKSFVPTKIKQ
+441 TTISLSGFVPTKIKQ

-471 ESDKDNPNIL
+471 ESDKDNSNIL

-533 KKYFDTTR
+533 KKYFDTTQ
-541 EVFGQIEF
+541 EVFGQVEF

-585 AEPKVNIRILYD
+585 VEPKVNIRILYD

-789 IGDNLTPTEDGIIV
+789 IGDNLTPTENGIIV

-841 VYENGLMHIVQ
+841 VHENGLMHIVQ

>member
-190 KIFASQGFSYTW
+190 KIFASQGYAYTW
-202 DTLEVDRFDKLLI
+202 NSLEVDRFDKLLI

-221 KRDIYNNYLVNANN
+221 KRDIYNNYLVDA
-235 TNTFATLFN
+235 TATKTFTTLFN
-244 IPESSDLINY
+244 VPANSPLTTY
-254 TELLDEENIFN
+254 TELVDEFNLFN
-265 PTTGVYDAPF
+265 PTTGIYDAPF

-285 DVNIN
+285 QVDID
-290 YRLNLLNSSG
+290 YSINLLNSTGANAFLTNLSFSG
-300 ATAYLIDSTIVA
+300 
-312 GGGGGGTPVYT
+312 YT
-323 EMYVRPEIAI
+323 NMYIRPFIMVT
-333 LKNGVVYSV
+333 KNGTTISV
-342 TYLDPILCP
+342 TYSDSIQSP
-351 LTTANGTVQIDSKLK
+351 LTLTSASSTNIDNRLK
-366 SVNIPVVNISAG
+366 SFNIPVSGIVAG
-378 DDLKVAIG
+378 DDLQVAIG
-386 VSVSVSP
+386 MFISGATNINIVP
-393 DFTMS
+393 NGMQ
-398 SNAMVWRS
+398 WRD
-406 SPTHPYGSSSSV
+406 SPTGSFVTINS
-418 SIQMVASAINIK
+418 QMVANSVKIK
-430 ILPSSTTIISG
+430 VLPSSTTVISG
-441 TNLNIKSFVPTKIKQ
+441 ANISLSGFIPAKIKQ

-504 DSDQV
+504 DSEQT

-541 EVFGQIEF
+541 EVFGQIEY

-569 PLLQTPFNAY
+569 PLLQTPFNAF
-579 VPSFTF
+579 VPSFSF
-585 AEPKVNIRILYD
+585 AEPKVNLRILYD
-597 GGLKACNT
+597 GGLKACNS
-605 FNLYDYGTTGQTGL
+605 FNLYDYGTTGQSGL

-647 YSNFQT
+647 YSGFQT
-653 TNNNLYNTYWRR
+653 TNNNLYNQYWRR
-665 TISQINTG
+665 TIAQINTG

-723 MSIDIDI
+723 MSIDTDI
-730 DLAPFKTSVPKMTT
+730 DLAPFKTSVPKMVT
-744 QSENV
+744 QAENT
-749 SIFQGIANAVS
+749 SIFQAISEAVN
-760 NNINSIDSSAQ
+760 NNINSIDSSSQ
-771 AIVYGSGNV
+771 AIVMGSGNV

-789 IGDNLTPTEDGIIV
+789 IGNDLTPTDDGIIA
-803 PSMKSSNAEI
+803 PSIKASNAEF
-813 GIAKLTNIPVFQNER
+813 GIVRLANIPVFSNER
-828 EALDAGLVYGDVY
+828 EATDAGLTYGDVY
-841 VYENGLMHIVQ
+841 IHSNGTLHIKL
-852 AGR
+852 

>member
-122 DFFVKLDNSE
+122 DFFVRLDNSE
-132 LTDLDFSDLDHV
+132 LTDLDFSDLDHT
-144 ISSANIVSSWSHDVN
+144 ITSANIVSSWSHDVN

-168 QNTSNYTLKE
+168 QNTSTYSLKE

-202 DTLEVDRFDKLLI
+202 NTLEVDRFDKLLI

-221 KRDIYNNYLVNANN
+221 KRDIYNNYLVEA
-235 TNTFATLFN
+235 TTTKTFSTLFN
-244 IPESSDLINY
+244 VPANAPLTNY
-254 TELLDEENIFN
+254 TELVDELSIFN
-265 PTTGVYDAPF
+265 PTTGIYDTPF

-285 DVNIN
+285 QVDID
-290 YRLNLLNSSG
+290 YSINLLNSSG
-300 ATAYLIDSTIVA
+300 AIAYLTDTLNA
-312 GGGGGGTPVYT
+312 GNYSA
-323 EMYVRPEIAI
+323 MYIRPFISI
-333 LKNGVVYSV
+333 SKNGTEISV
-342 TYLDPILCP
+342 TYSDTISVP
-351 LTTANGTVQIDSKLK
+351 LTLTSASSTNIENRLK
-366 SVNIPVVNISAG
+366 TFNIAVSGIVAG
-378 DDLKVAIG
+378 DDLQVRIGIHITAFPNTNSASTAMIWRNAPSGGASVTINSQMVA
-386 VSVSVSP
+386 
-393 DFTMS
+393 
-398 SNAMVWRS
+398 N
-406 SPTHPYGSSSSV
+406 SV
-418 SIQMVASAINIK
+418 SIKV
-430 ILPSSTTIISG
+430 LPSSTTIISG
-441 TNLNIKSFVPTKIKQ
+441 ANINLLGFVPSKIKQ

-504 DSDQV
+504 DSEQT

-524 YKQDTDEAN
+524 YKQDSDEAN

-541 EVFGQIEF
+541 EVFGQIEY

-564 IFSPT
+564 IFSST
-569 PLLQTPFNAY
+569 PLLQTPFNAF
-579 VPSFTF
+579 VPSFSF
-585 AEPKVNIRILYD
+585 AEPKVNLRILYD
-597 GGLKACNT
+597 GGLKACNS
-605 FNLYDYGTTGQTGL
+605 FNLYDYGTTGQSGL

-647 YSNFQT
+647 YTGFQT
-653 TNNNLYNTYWRR
+653 TNNNLYNQYWRR
-665 TISQINTG
+665 TIAQINTG

-679 FDLDELDIQSL
+679 FDLNELDIQTL

-710 YSVNQKLLTKVEL
+710 YSVNKKLLTKVEL
-723 MSIDIDI
+723 MSIDTDI
-730 DLAPFKTSVPKMTT
+730 DLAPFKTSTPKMVT
-744 QSENV
+744 QSENT
-749 SIFQGIANAVS
+749 SIFQAISEAVN

-771 AIVYGSGNV
+771 AIVMGSGNV

-789 IGDNLTPTEDGIIV
+789 IGNDLTPTDDGIIV
-803 PSMKSSNAEI
+803 PSMKASNAEF
-813 GIAKLTNIPVFQNER
+813 GIMRLANIPVFQNEGQ
-828 EALDAGLVYGDVY
+828 AIDSGLSYGDVY
-841 VYENGLMHIVQ
+841 VHENGTLNIVTN
-852 AGR
+852 GR

>member
-1 MFNVQIQLESGYL
+1 MYNVQIQLESGYL

-41 SKTIV
+41 SKSIV

-51 NNHNL
+51 NNHDL

-65 QTGDFNIDTLT
+65 QEGTFNINTLT

-100 KQDGANYEE
+100 KQTTAQHED

-144 ISSANIVSSWSHDVN
+144 ISTANIVSSWSNDVT

-168 QNTSNYTLKE
+168 QNTNNYTIKE

-202 DTLEVDRFDKLLI
+202 DTLAVDRFDKLLI

-221 KRDIYNNYLVNANN
+221 KRDIYNNYLVTA
-235 TNTFATLFN
+235 TATKTFNTLFN
-244 IPESSDLINY
+244 VPSNSEIGNY
-254 TELLDEENIFN
+254 TELVDELNIFN

-285 DVNIN
+285 EVSIN
-290 YRLNLLNSSG
+290 YNLNLINSSG
-300 ATAYLIDSTIVA
+300 LTSNLYEVIP
-312 GGGGGGTPVYT
+312 GTGFT
-323 EMYVRPEIAI
+323 NMYIRPFISIA
-333 LKNGVVYSV
+333 KNGNEISV
-342 TYLDPILCP
+342 TYLDPVQSP
-351 LTTANGTVQIDSKLK
+351 LTLVNGTTQIDSKLK
-366 SVNIPVVNISAG
+366 SINVPVTGISLG
-378 DDLKVAIG
+378 DDLKVRLGAHI
-386 VSVSVSP
+386 SVVPNANVSP
-393 DFTMS
+393 
-398 SNAMVWRS
+398 
-406 SPTHPYGSSSSV
+406 YGMIWSTGLSSV
-418 SIQMVASAINIK
+418 TTQIVASAISLK
-430 ILPSSTTIISG
+430 VLPSSTSIISG
-441 TNLNIKSFVPTKIKQ
+441 TTISLGGFVPTKIKQ
-456 KDFLKSIFQMYNLYI
+456 KDFLKSIFTMYNLYI

-481 NLTTR
+481 RLSTR

-509 LQFLPELTGKKIQLT
+509 LQFLPELSGKKIQLT

-533 KKYFDTTR
+533 KKYFDTTQ
-541 EVFGQIEF
+541 EVFGQVEF
-549 TFDNEYIKGVDKKEL
+549 TFDNEYIKGIDKKEL

-569 PLLQTPFNAY
+569 PLIQTPFNAY

-585 AEPKVNIRILYD
+585 AEPKVNLRILYD
-597 GGLKACNT
+597 GGLKSCNT

-619 TSYPYA
+619 VSYPYA

-665 TISQINTG
+665 TIAQINTG

-679 FDLDELDIQSL
+679 FDLDELDIQTL

-723 MSIDIDI
+723 MSIDTDI
-730 DLAPFKTSVPKMTT
+730 DLAPFKTTIPKMTT
-744 QSENV
+744 QSENT
-749 SIFQGIANAVS
+749 SIFQGISNAVN

-771 AIVYGSGNV
+771 AIVMGTGNV

-789 IGDNLTPTEDGIIV
+789 IGNDLTPTDDGIIV
-803 PSMKSSNAEI
+803 PSVKASNAEF
-813 GIAKLTNIPVFQNER
+813 GVVRFSNLPVFANDR
-828 EALDAGLVYGDVY
+828 EAGDAGLTAGDAY
-841 VYENGLMHIVQ
+841 VHSNGTMNIKL
-852 AGR
+852 

>member
-1 MFNVQIQLESGYL
+1 MFNVQIQLQSGYL

-41 SKTIV
+41 SKTIT

-51 NNHNL
+51 NNHEL

-65 QTGDFNIDTLT
+65 QTGTFNINILT
-76 KCSIIQNGIPI
+76 KCSVIQNGIPI

-100 KQDGANYEE
+100 KQTTAQYED

-132 LTDLDFSDLDHV
+132 LTDLEFSDLDHV

-168 QNTSNYTLKE
+168 QNTNNYTIKE

-221 KRDIYNNYLVNANN
+221 KRDIYNNYLVQA
-235 TNTFATLFN
+235 TATKTFSTLFN
-244 IPESSDLINY
+244 IPSNSDVTNY
-254 TELLDEENIFN
+254 TEIVDELNIFN

-275 TLSTGDSYNF
+275 TLSTGDAYNF
-285 DVNIN
+285 EISIN
-290 YRLNLLNSSG
+290 YNLNLINSSG
-300 ATAYLIDSTIVA
+300 LTSTLTAFTGS
-312 GGGGGGTPVYT
+312 GYT
-323 EMYVRPEIAI
+323 NMYIRPFVSIS
-333 LKNGVVYSV
+333 KNGTEVSV
-342 TYLDPILCP
+342 TYLDVIQSP
-351 LTTANGTVQIDSKLK
+351 LTLANGTTLLDTKLK
-366 SVNIPVVNISAG
+366 SVNMPISGVSLG
-378 DDLKVAIG
+378 DDLKVRIG
-386 VSVSVSP
+386 AHISVVP
-393 DFTMS
+393 
-398 SNAMVWRS
+398 NANVA
-406 SPTHPYGSSSSV
+406 PYGMIWSTGLSTV
-418 SIQMVASAINIK
+418 TTQIVASAISLK
-430 ILPSSTTIISG
+430 VLPSSTTIISG
-441 TNLNIKSFVPTKIKQ
+441 TTISLGGFVPNKIKQ

-481 NLTTR
+481 KLSTR
-486 DNFVDSGVEKDW
+486 DNFVDSGIEKDW

-524 YKQDTDEAN
+524 YKQDSDEAN

-541 EVFGQIEF
+541 EVFGQVEF

-585 AEPKVNIRILYD
+585 AEPKVNLRILYD
-597 GGLKACNT
+597 GGLKSCNT

-619 TSYPYA
+619 VSYPYA

-633 PSFDINFGLCDFYY
+633 PSFDINFGLCDLYY
-647 YSNFQT
+647 YTGFQT
-653 TNNNLYNTYWRR
+653 TNNNLYNQYWRR
-665 TISQINTG
+665 TISQINSG

-679 FDLDELDIQSL
+679 FDLDELDIQTL

-723 MSIDIDI
+723 MSIDTDT
-730 DLAPFKTSVPKMTT
+730 DLVAFKTSIPKMIT
-744 QSENV
+744 QSENS
-749 SIFQGIANAVS
+749 SIFQGISNAV
-760 NNINSIDSSAQ
+760 NNSINAIDSSAQ
-771 AIVYGSGNV
+771 AIVMGTGNV

-789 IGDNLTPTEDGIIV
+789 IGNDLTPTDDGIIV
-803 PSMKSSNAEI
+803 PTMKSASAEI
-813 GIAKLTNIPVFQNER
+813 GVLRLANTPVFQNER
-828 EALDAGLVYGDVY
+828 EATDAGLTAGDVY
-841 VYENGLMHIVQ
+841 VHRNGTINIKL
-852 AGR
+852 

>member
-168 QNTSNYTLKE
+168 QNTSTYTLKE

-202 DTLEVDRFDKLLI
+202 NTLSVDRFDKLLI

-221 KRDIYNNYLVNANN
+221 KRDIYNNYLVEA
-235 TNTFATLFN
+235 TNTKTFSTLFN
-244 IPESSDLINY
+244 VPANAPLTNY
-254 TELLDEENIFN
+254 TELVDELNIFN
-265 PTTGVYDAPF
+265 PTTGIYDTPF

-285 DVNIN
+285 QVDID
-290 YRLNLLNSSG
+290 YSINLLNSSG
-300 ATAYLIDSTIVA
+300 ATAYLIDQWAFV
-312 GGGGGGTPVYT
+312 GGTANYSA
-323 EMYVRPEIAI
+323 MYIRPFISI
-333 LKNGVVYSV
+333 SKNGTEISV
-342 TYLDPILCP
+342 TYSDTISVP
-351 LTTANGTVQIDSKLK
+351 LTLTSASSTNIENRLK
-366 SVNIPVVNISAG
+366 TFNIPVSGIVAG
-378 DDLKVAIG
+378 DDLQVRIG
-386 VSVSVSP
+386 MHISVLP
-393 DFTMS
+393 NANFNP
-398 SNAMVWRS
+398 NAMVWRS
-406 SPTHPYGSSSSV
+406 SNTSPWGVPVTINS
-418 SIQMVASAINIK
+418 QMVANSIK
-430 ILPSSTTIISG
+430 IKVLPSSTTAISG
-441 TNLNIKSFVPTKIKQ
+441 TNINLLGFVPSKIKQ

-524 YKQDTDEAN
+524 YKQDSDEAN
-533 KKYFDTTR
+533 KKYFDTTQ
-541 EVFGQIEF
+541 EVFGQIEY

-569 PLLQTPFNAY
+569 PLLQTPFNAF
-579 VPSFTF
+579 VPSFSF
-585 AEPKVNIRILYD
+585 AEPKVNLRILYD
-597 GGLKACNT
+597 GGLKACNS
-605 FNLYDYGTTGQTGL
+605 FNLYDYGTTGQSGL

-647 YSNFQT
+647 YSGFQT
-653 TNNNLYNTYWRR
+653 TNNNLYNQYWRR
-665 TISQINTG
+665 TIAQINTG

-679 FDLDELDIQSL
+679 FDLDELDIQTL

-723 MSIDIDI
+723 MSIDTDI
-730 DLAPFKTSVPKMTT
+730 DLAPFKTSVPKMVT
-744 QSENV
+744 QSENT
-749 SIFQGIANAVS
+749 SIFQAISEAVN

-771 AIVYGSGNV
+771 AIVMGSGNV

-789 IGDNLTPTEDGIIV
+789 IGNNLTPTDDGIIV
-803 PSMKSSNAEI
+803 PSMKASNAEF
-813 GIAKLTNIPVFQNER
+813 GVVRFANLPTFDSDR
-828 EALDAGLVYGDVY
+828 DAGSSGLTTGDVY
-841 VYENGLMHIVQ
+841 VSTTGAISIKL
-852 AGR
+852 

>member
-41 SKTIV
+41 SKTIT

-51 NNHNL
+51 NNHEL

-65 QTGDFNIDTLT
+65 QTGTFNINTLT

-100 KQDGANYEE
+100 KQTTAQYED
-109 FVEYEVLVKDDAS
+109 FIEYEVLIKDDAS

-132 LTDLDFSDLDHV
+132 LTDLDFTDLNHV
-144 ISSANIVSSWSHDVN
+144 VSSANIVASWSNDVT

-168 QNTSNYTLKE
+168 QNTNNYTLKE

-190 KIFASQGFSYTW
+190 RIFASQGFSYTW
-202 DTLEVDRFDKLLI
+202 DTLSVDRFDKLLI

-221 KRDIYNNYLVNANN
+221 KRDIYNNYLVQA
-235 TNTFATLFN
+235 TAAKTFSTLFN
-244 IPESSDLINY
+244 TPASSEVTNY
-254 TELLDEENIFN
+254 TEIVDELNVFN
-265 PTTGVYDAPF
+265 PTTGLYDAPF

-285 DVNIN
+285 EISIN
-290 YRLNLLNSSG
+290 YSINLINSTG
-300 ATAYLIDSTIVA
+300 ATAYLLDSLL
-312 GGGGGGTPVYT
+312 GSFGSPNYT
-323 EMYVRPEIAI
+323 TMYIRPFVSIS
-333 LKNGVVYSV
+333 KNGTEVSV
-342 TYLDPILCP
+342 TYLDVIQSPITL
-351 LTTANGTVQIDSKLK
+351 ANGTTLLDTKLK
-366 SVNIPVVNISAG
+366 SVNIPISG
-378 DDLKVAIG
+378 VSLGNDLKVRIG
-386 VSVSVSP
+386 AHISVVP
-393 DFTMS
+393 NANVAPVGMS
-398 SNAMVWRS
+398 WRS
-406 SPTHPYGSSSSV
+406 SNVSPYGVPV
-418 SIQMVASAINIK
+418 SITTQIIAESITLKV
-430 ILPSSTTIISG
+430 LPSSTTIISG
-441 TNLNIKSFVPTKIKQ
+441 TTISLGGFVPNKIKQ

-471 ESDKDNPNIL
+471 ESDKNNPNIL
-481 NLTTR
+481 KLSTR
-486 DNFVDSGVEKDW
+486 DNFVDSGTEKDW

-524 YKQDTDEAN
+524 YKQDSDEAN

-585 AEPKVNIRILYD
+585 AEPKVNLRILYD
-597 GGLKACNT
+597 GGLKSCNT

-619 TSYPYA
+619 VSYPYA

-633 PSFDINFGLCDFYY
+633 PSFDINFGLCDLYY
-647 YSNFQT
+647 YTGFQT
-653 TNNNLYNTYWRR
+653 TNNNLYNQYWRR
-665 TISQINTG
+665 TISQINSG

-679 FDLDELDIQSL
+679 FDLDELDIQTL

-723 MSIDIDI
+723 MSIDTDI
-730 DLAPFKTSVPKMTT
+730 DLAPFKTSIPKMVT
-744 QSENV
+744 QSENA
-749 SIFQGIANAVS
+749 SIFQGISNAV
-760 NNINSIDSSAQ
+760 NNSINAIDSSAQ
-771 AIVYGSGNV
+771 AIVMGSGNV

-789 IGDNLTPTEDGIIV
+789 IGNDLTPTDDGIIT
-803 PSMKSSNAEI
+803 PSMKSASAEI
-813 GIAKLTNIPVFQNER
+813 GVLRLANTPVFQNER
-828 EALDAGLVYGDVY
+828 EATDAGLTAGDVY
-841 VYENGLMHIVQ
+841 VHHNGTINIKL
-852 AGR
+852 

>member
-144 ISSANIVSSWSHDVN
+144 ITSANIVSSWSHDVN

-168 QNTSNYTLKE
+168 QNTSTYTLKE

-202 DTLEVDRFDKLLI
+202 NTLSVDRFDKLLI

-221 KRDIYNNYLVNANN
+221 KRDIYNNYLVEA
-235 TNTFATLFN
+235 TNTKTFSTLFN
-244 IPESSDLINY
+244 VPANAPLTNY
-254 TELLDEENIFN
+254 TELVDELNIFN
-265 PTTGVYDAPF
+265 PTTGIYDTPF

-285 DVNIN
+285 QVDID
-290 YRLNLLNSSG
+290 YSINLLNSSG
-300 ATAYLIDSTIVA
+300 AIAYLIDQWTFA
-312 GGGGGGTPVYT
+312 GGTANYSA
-323 EMYVRPEIAI
+323 MYIRPFISI
-333 LKNGVVYSV
+333 SKNGTEISV
-342 TYLDPILCP
+342 TYSDTISVP
-351 LTTANGTVQIDSKLK
+351 LTLTSASSTNIENRLK
-366 SVNIPVVNISAG
+366 TFNIPVSGIVAG
-378 DDLKVAIG
+378 DDLQVRIG
-386 VSVSVSP
+386 MHISVLP
-393 DFTMS
+393 NANFNP
-398 SNAMVWRS
+398 NAMVWRS
-406 SPTHPYGSSSSV
+406 SNSSPWGVPVTINS
-418 SIQMVASAINIK
+418 QMVANSIK
-430 ILPSSTTIISG
+430 IKVLPSSTTIISG
-441 TNLNIKSFVPTKIKQ
+441 TNINLLGFVPSKIKQ

-471 ESDKDNPNIL
+471 ESYKDNPNIL

-504 DSDQV
+504 DSEQT

-524 YKQDTDEAN
+524 YKQDSDEAN

-541 EVFGQIEF
+541 EVFGQIEY

-569 PLLQTPFNAY
+569 PLLQTPFNAF
-579 VPSFTF
+579 VPSFSF
-585 AEPKVNIRILYD
+585 AEPKVNLRILYD
-597 GGLKACNT
+597 GGLKSCNS
-605 FNLYDYGTTGQTGL
+605 FNLYDYGTTGQSGL

-647 YSNFQT
+647 YSGFQT
-653 TNNNLYNTYWRR
+653 TNNNLYNQYWRR
-665 TISQINTG
+665 TIAQINTG

-679 FDLDELDIQSL
+679 FDLDELDIQTL

-723 MSIDIDI
+723 MSIDTDI
-730 DLAPFKTSVPKMTT
+730 DLAPFKTSTPKMVT
-744 QSENV
+744 QSENT
-749 SIFQGIANAVS
+749 SIFQAISEAVN

-771 AIVYGSGNV
+771 AIVMGSGNV

-789 IGDNLTPTEDGIIV
+789 IGDNLTPTDDGIIV
-803 PSMKSSNAEI
+803 PSMKASNAEFGVI
-813 GIAKLTNIPVFQNER
+813 RLANLPTFNSDR
-828 EALDAGLVYGDVY
+828 DAGISGLTTGDVY
-841 VYENGLMHIVQ
+841 VSTTGAISIKL
-852 AGR
+852 

>member
-51 NNHNL
+51 NNHEL

-65 QTGDFNIDTLT
+65 QEGTFNINTLT

-100 KQDGANYEE
+100 KQNGANYEE

-202 DTLEVDRFDKLLI
+202 DSLEVDRFDKLLI

-221 KRDIYNNYLVNANN
+221 KRDIYNNYLVDA
-235 TNTFATLFN
+235 TATKTFTTLFN
-244 IPESSDLINY
+244 VPSSAYVTNY
-254 TELLDEENIFN
+254 TEIVDELNLFN
-265 PTTGVYDAPF
+265 PTTGIYDTPF

-285 DVNIN
+285 QVDID
-290 YRLNLLNSSG
+290 YSINLLNSSG
-300 ATAYLIDSTIVA
+300 AIAYLIDLGLILNNNANYSAMYIRPFVA
-312 GGGGGGTPVYT
+312 IY
-323 EMYVRPEIAI
+323 
-333 LKNGVVYSV
+333 KNGTQISV
-342 TYLDPILCP
+342 TYSDAVGVP
-351 LTTANGTVQIDSKLK
+351 LTLTSASSTNIENRLK
-366 SVNIPVVNISAG
+366 TFNIPVSGIVAG
-378 DDLKVAIG
+378 DDLRVAIG
-386 VSVSVSP
+386 MHISVVPNANFSP
-393 DFTMS
+393 
-398 SNAMVWRS
+398 NAMVWRS
-406 SPTHPYGSSSSV
+406 ANSSPWGSPVTINSQMVANSV
-418 SIQMVASAINIK
+418 SIKV
-430 ILPSSTTIISG
+430 LPSSTTIISG
-441 TNLNIKSFVPTKIKQ
+441 ANINLLGFVPSKIKQ

-486 DNFVDSGVEKDW
+486 DNFVDSGTEKDW

-541 EVFGQIEF
+541 EVYGQIEY

-569 PLLQTPFNAY
+569 PLLQTPFNAF
-579 VPSFTF
+579 VPSFSF
-585 AEPKVNIRILYD
+585 AEPKVNLRILYD
-597 GGLKACNT
+597 GGLKACNS
-605 FNLYDYGTTGQTGL
+605 FNLYDFGTTGQTGL

-647 YSNFQT
+647 YSGFQT
-653 TNNNLYNTYWRR
+653 TNNNLYNQYWRR
-665 TISQINTG
+665 TIAQINSG
-673 KMLIAY
+673 KMLTAY
-679 FDLDELDIQSL
+679 FDLDELDIQTL

-723 MSIDIDI
+723 MSIDTDI
-730 DLAPFKTSVPKMTT
+730 DLAPFKTSVPKMVT
-744 QSENV
+744 QAENT
-749 SIFQGIANAVS
+749 SIFQAISEAVN
-760 NNINSIDSSAQ
+760 NNINSIDSSSQ
-771 AIVYGSGNV
+771 AIVMGSGNV

-789 IGDNLTPTEDGIIV
+789 IGNDLTPTDDGIIV
-803 PSMKSSNAEI
+803 PSMKSAIAEI
-813 GIAKLTNIPVFQNER
+813 GVLRLANIPVFSNER
-828 EALDAGLVYGDVY
+828 EARDAGLTYGDVY
-841 VYENGLMHIVQ
+841 IHPNGTMHIKL
-852 AGR
+852 

>member
-1 MFNVQIQLESGYL
+1 MYNVQIQLESGYL

-51 NNHNL
+51 NNHDL

-65 QTGDFNIDTLT
+65 QEGTFNINTLT

-100 KQDGANYEE
+100 KQTTAQYED

-132 LTDLDFSDLDHV
+132 LTDLDFTDLDHV
-144 ISSANIVSSWSHDVN
+144 ISSANIVSSWSHDVT

-168 QNTSNYTLKE
+168 QNTNNYTIKE

-221 KRDIYNNYLVNANN
+221 KRDIYNNYLVTA
-235 TNTFATLFN
+235 TAAKTFSTLFN
-244 IPESSDLINY
+244 VPANSEITNY
-254 TELLDEENIFN
+254 TELVDEQNIFN
-265 PTTGVYDAPF
+265 PTTGLYDAPF

-285 DVNIN
+285 ELNIN
-290 YRLNLLNSSG
+290 YDVNLVNSSG
-300 ATAYLIDSTIVA
+300 LTSNLLELISGSGVTN
-312 GGGGGGTPVYT
+312 
-323 EMYVRPEIAI
+323 MYIRPFISI
-333 LKNGVVYSV
+333 SKNGTEISV
-342 TYLDPILCP
+342 TYLDVIESP
-351 LTTANGTVQIDSKLK
+351 LTLSNGATLIDSKLK
-366 SVNIPVVNISAG
+366 SINVPVTGISSG
-378 DDLKVAIG
+378 DDLKVRIG
-386 VSVSVSP
+386 AQISTVP
-393 DFTMS
+393 
-398 SNAMVWRS
+398 NINII
-406 SPTHPYGSSSSV
+406 PYGMIWSTGLSSV
-418 SIQMVASAINIK
+418 TTEIVANSISLKV
-430 ILPSSTTIISG
+430 LPSSTTIISG
-441 TNLNIKSFVPTKIKQ
+441 TTISLGGFVPTKIKQ
-456 KDFLKSIFQMYNLYI
+456 KDFLKSIFTMYNLYI

-481 NLTTR
+481 RLTTR
-486 DNFVDSGVEKDW
+486 DNFVDSGTEKDW

-509 LQFLPELTGKKIQLT
+509 LQFLPELSGKKIQLT

-533 KKYFDTTR
+533 KKYFDTTQ
-541 EVFGQIEF
+541 EVYGQVEF
-549 TFDNEYIKGVDKKEL
+549 TFDNEYIKGIDKKEL

-585 AEPKVNIRILYD
+585 AEPKVNLRILYD
-597 GGLKACNT
+597 GGLKSCNT
-605 FNLYDYGTTGQTGL
+605 FNLYDYGTTGQTAL
-619 TSYPYA
+619 VSYPYA
-625 GHWDDPLK
+625 GHWDDPLN

-665 TISQINTG
+665 TISQINSG
-673 KMLIAY
+673 KMLTAY
-679 FDLDELDIQSL
+679 FDLDELDIQTL

-723 MSIDIDI
+723 MSIDTDI

-749 SIFQGIANAVS
+749 SIFQDIANAVN

-780 IGSGLKGMW
+780 IGSGLKGMF
-789 IGDNLTPTEDGIIV
+789 IGNDLTPTEDGIIT
-803 PSMKSSNAEI
+803 PSMKASTAQFDVLKLVNLPMYSND
-813 GIAKLTNIPVFQNER
+813 R
-828 EALDAGLVYGDVY
+828 EAEDAGLISGDVY
-841 VYENGLMHIVQ
+841 VHPNGTVNIKL
-852 AGR
+852 